1 LRRQLEEQRT
11 LANLQREEDA
21 IAREKLKLEKE
32 ALARVNGNLQKQV
45 LTFRRADQRNS
56 GGIPAPP
63 PSQSKGTNVSRPGS
77 KVVIPPGSNPNGD
90 GDQPSYHSPGTDLR
104 DYLREKEARAR
115 HFKEFEDMM
124 RKESG
129 EPQPSAVISPVVRS
143 RLATSPLSEEILT
156 CPFPKK
162 FSPPTF
168 DRYAGKTDPIQHLRH
183 FQEKMDMYSHDDRIM
198 CRVFPSSLKDVAS
211 NWFYSLRPN
220 SLHTFDEV
228 SRAFVDQYI
237 SRKEIMKNSY
247 TLLSL
252 KMGSGES
259 LKNYLS
265 RFQNEVATIHNC
277 SDEVAA
283 AAFIG
288 GLPPTHKFFEVLVE
302 HGVTQMSEVVRRA
315 QGLIQVEETKR
326 SALNVANK
334 SSNGGDDI
342 QKTLR

>member
-1 LRRQLEEQRT
+1 
-11 LANLQREEDA
+11 
-21 IAREKLKLEKE
+21 
-32 ALARVNGNLQKQV
+32 
-45 LTFRRADQRNS
+45 
-56 GGIPAPP
+56 
-63 PSQSKGTNVSRPGS
+63 
-77 KVVIPPGSNPNGD
+77 
-90 GDQPSYHSPGTDLR
+90 
-104 DYLREKEARAR
+104 
-115 HFKEFEDMM
+115 MM
-124 RKESG
+124 RKKSG
-129 EPQPSAVISPVVRS
+129 EPQPSTVIPPVVRS

-228 SRAFVDQYI
+228 YRAFVDQYI
-237 SRKEIMKNSY
+237 SRKKIMKNSL
-247 TLLSL
+247 TLLSF

-288 GLPPTHKFFEVLVE
+288 GLPLTHKFFEILVE

-315 QGLIQVEETKR
+315 QGLIQVEEAKR
-326 SALNVANK
+326 SASNVANK
-334 SSNGGDDI
+334 SSNEGDDI
-342 QKTLR
+342 QKALR